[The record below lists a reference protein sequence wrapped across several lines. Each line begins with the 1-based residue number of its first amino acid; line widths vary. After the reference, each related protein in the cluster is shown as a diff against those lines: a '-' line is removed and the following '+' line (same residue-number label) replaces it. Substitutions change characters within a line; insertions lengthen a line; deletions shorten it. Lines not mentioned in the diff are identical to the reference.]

1 MNLKLVVA
9 IAVLAATPAFAQGQ
23 MSAPSGAKGPKPTKA
38 DVTKVVGSISSD
50 KTKMSAYC
58 DLAKLNQQM
67 AAADEKKDTKTLQD
81 LGPKADALMQK
92 LGPDYAKLMDGLDQV
107 DENSPEG
114 KEFAA
119 SFDSLDQKCK

>member
-23 MSAPSGAKGPKPTKA
+23 MSGPSGSKAPKPTKA
-38 DVTKVVGSISSD
+38 DVTKVLSSITSD
-50 KTKMSAYC
+50 KTKLSAYC

-67 AAADEKKDTKTLQD
+67 AQADEKKDTKTLQD

-107 DENSPEG
+107 DENSAEG

-119 SFDSLDQKCK
+119 SFDGLDKQCK